1 MQKGRRQKTIMPPD
15 GDPVWAAVRRQWAQ
29 RAAAKKRAEEER
41 RALALQKAKAVASHL
56 KIHYGAG
63 QVYLYGSLVWGRHF
77 TAQSDIDL
85 LVEGFPKG
93 SNFWRALVE
102 AEELA
107 APFAV
112 SLVPAEDASP
122 SLLARATREGVRL

>member
-1 MQKGRRQKTIMPPD
+1 MSAD
-15 GDPVWAAVRRQWAQ
+15 EDLVWAAVRREWAR

-56 KIHYGAG
+56 KRGYGVG
-63 QVYLYGSLVWGRHF
+63 RVYLYGSLVWGRHF

-112 SLVPAEDASP
+112 SLVAAEDASP
-122 SLLARATREGVRL
+122 SLLARATREGLPL

>member
-1 MQKGRRQKTIMPPD
+1 MPPD
-15 GDPVWAAVRRQWAQ
+15 GDLAWAAIRREWAR
-29 RAAAKKRAEEER
+29 RAAIKKRAEEER

-56 KIHYGAG
+56 KRHYGAG

-77 TAQSDIDL
+77 TVQSDIDL

-93 SNFWRALVE
+93 SNFWRSLVE

-122 SLLARATREGVRL
+122 SLLARATREGLRL